1 MFEITDQPLSLEPVV
16 NAVRR
21 SSSGAI
27 ATFLG
32 VVRQRTRGRQVRY
45 LEYEAYR
52 EMAIPKMRVIA
63 DEIRRKWEVDEIA
76 MVHRIGHLQ
85 VGEASVAIAV
95 SAPHRHQ
102 ALAACAYAIDRLKET
117 VPIWKKE
124 VWTDGEEWVGPSAS
138 DGGVAGGEFRVSG

>member
-27 ATFLG
+27 VSFLG

-124 VWTDGEEWVGPSAS
+124 VWTDGEEWVGPATC
-138 DGGVAGGEFRVSG
+138 EQH

>member
-32 VVRQRTRGRQVRY
+32 VVRERTRGRQVRY

-63 DEIRRKWEVDEIA
+63 DEIHRKWEVDEIA
-76 MVHRIGHLQ
+76 MVHRVGHLQ

-95 SAPHRHQ
+95 SAPHRHS

-124 VWTDGEEWVGPSAS
+124 VWTDGEEWVGPP
-138 DGGVAGGEFRVSG
+138 G

>member
-1 MFEITDQPLSLEPVV
+1 MFDITDRPLFLEPLV
-16 NAVRR
+16 NAVSR

-32 VVRQRTRGRQVRY
+32 VVREQTRGRQVLY

-52 EMAIPKMRVIA
+52 EMAIPKMREIA
-63 DEIRRKWEVDEIA
+63 DEIRQKWQVDEIA
-76 MVHRIGHLQ
+76 MVHRIGHLEI
-85 VGEASVAIAV
+85 GEASVAIAV

-124 VWTDGEEWVGPSAS
+124 VWTDGEEWVGPSTC
-138 DGGVAGGEFRVSG
+138 EKE

>member
-32 VVRQRTRGRQVRY
+32 VVRERTRGRQVRY

-85 VGEASVAIAV
+85 VGEASVVIAV

-124 VWTDGEEWVGPSAS
+124 VWTDGEEWVGPST
-138 DGGVAGGEFRVSG
+138 

>member
-1 MFEITDQPLSLEPVV
+1 MFDITDQPLLLEPLV
-16 NAVRR
+16 NVVRR

-32 VVRQRTRGRQVRY
+32 VVREQTRGRQVRY

-52 EMAIPKMRVIA
+52 EMAIPKMREIA
-63 DEIRRKWEVDEIA
+63 DEIRRKWEVNEVA
-76 MVHRIGHLQ
+76 MVHRIGRLQ
-85 VGEASVAIAV
+85 IGEASVAIAV
-95 SAPHRHQ
+95 SAPHRQQ

-124 VWTDGEEWVGPSAS
+124 VWTDGEEWVGPATC
-138 DGGVAGGEFRVSG
+138 EHP

>member
-1 MFEITDQPLSLEPVV
+1 MFEITDQPIFLETLVK
-16 NAVRR
+16 AVSR

-32 VVRQRTRGRQVRY
+32 VVREQTRGRRVLY
-45 LEYEAYR
+45 LKYEAYR
-52 EMAIPKMRVIA
+52 EMAVPKMCEVA

-76 MVHRIGHLQ
+76 MVHRVGHLEI
-85 VGEASVAIAV
+85 GEASVGIAV

-102 ALAACAYAIDRLKET
+102 ALAACAYAIDRLKEI

-124 VWTDGEEWVGPSAS
+124 VWTDGEEWVGPAS
-138 DGGVAGGEFRVSG
+138 

>member
-1 MFEITDQPLSLEPVV
+1 MFDITDQPLLLEPLV

-27 ATFLG
+27 AAFLG
-32 VVRQRTRGRQVRY
+32 VVREQTRGRQVRY

-52 EMAIPKMRVIA
+52 EMAIPKMREIA

-95 SAPHRHQ
+95 ASPHRHQ

-124 VWTDGEEWVGPSAS
+124 VWTDGEEWVGPS
-138 DGGVAGGEFRVSG
+138 G

>member
-1 MFEITDQPLSLEPVV
+1 MFEITDQPISLEPLV

-32 VVRQRTRGRQVRY
+32 VVREQTRGRQVRY

-52 EMAIPKMRVIA
+52 EMAIPKMREIA
-63 DEIRRKWEVDEIA
+63 EEIRRKWEVDDIA
-76 MVHRIGHLQ
+76 MVHRIGHLRID
-85 VGEASVAIAV
+85 EASVAIAV

-102 ALAACAYAIDRLKET
+102 ALAACAFAIDRLKET

-124 VWTDGEEWVGPSAS
+124 VWTDGEEWVGPP
-138 DGGVAGGEFRVSG
+138 G

>member
-1 MFEITDQPLSLEPVV
+1 MFDITDQPLLLEPLV

-27 ATFLG
+27 VTFLG
-32 VVRQRTRGRQVRY
+32 VVREQTRGRQVRY

-52 EMAIPKMRVIA
+52 EMAMPKMREIA

-95 SAPHRHQ
+95 ASPHRHQ
-102 ALAACAYAIDRLKET
+102 ALAACAYAIDRFKET

-124 VWTDGEEWVGPSAS
+124 VWTDGEEWVGPS
-138 DGGVAGGEFRVSG
+138 G

>member
-1 MFEITDQPLSLEPVV
+1 MFDITDQPLLLEPLV

-32 VVRQRTRGRQVRY
+32 VVREQTRGRQVRY

-52 EMAIPKMRVIA
+52 EMAIPKMREIA

-95 SAPHRHQ
+95 ASPHRHQ

-124 VWTDGEEWVGPSAS
+124 VWTDGEEWVGPAT
-138 DGGVAGGEFRVSG
+138 

>member
-1 MFEITDQPLSLEPVV
+1 MFEVTDQPLLLEPLV
-16 NAVRR
+16 NAVKR

-32 VVRQRTRGRQVRY
+32 VVREQTRGRQVRY

-52 EMAIPKMRVIA
+52 EMAIPKMREIA

-85 VGEASVAIAV
+85 IGEASVAVAV

-124 VWTDGEEWVGPSAS
+124 VWIDGEEWVGPS
-138 DGGVAGGEFRVSG
+138 G

>member
-1 MFEITDQPLSLEPVV
+1 MFEITDQPISLEPLV
-16 NAVRR
+16 NAVTRV
-21 SSSGAI
+21 SSGAI

-32 VVRQRTRGRQVRY
+32 VVRAQTRGRKVRY

-52 EMAIPKMRVIA
+52 EMAIPKMREIA
-63 DEIRRKWEVDEIA
+63 EEIRRKWEVDDIA
-76 MVHRIGHLQ
+76 MMHRIGHL
-85 VGEASVAIAV
+85 VIGEASVAIAV

-124 VWTDGEEWVGPSAS
+124 VWTDGEEWVGPATCI
-138 DGGVAGGEFRVSG
+138 DGVPGSEFRVSS

>member
-1 MFEITDQPLSLEPVV
+1 MFEITDQPISLEPLV
-16 NAVRR
+16 NAVTRL
-21 SSSGAI
+21 SSGAI

-32 VVRQRTRGRQVRY
+32 VVREQTRGRQVRY

-52 EMAIPKMRVIA
+52 EMAIPKMREIA
-63 DEIRRKWEVDEIA
+63 EEIRRKWEVDDIA
-76 MVHRIGHLQ
+76 MVHRIGHL
-85 VGEASVAIAV
+85 VIGEASVAIAV

-124 VWTDGEEWVGPSAS
+124 VWTDGEEWVGPA
-138 DGGVAGGEFRVSG
+138 A

>member
-1 MFEITDQPLSLEPVV
+1 MFEITDRPIVPEALVR
-16 NAVRR
+16 AVSR

-32 VVRQRTRGRQVRY
+32 VVREQTRGRRVLL
-45 LEYEAYR
+45 LEYEAYG
-52 EMAIPKMRVIA
+52 EMAIPKMREIA

-76 MVHRIGHLQ
+76 IVHRVGRLEI
-85 VGEASVAIAV
+85 GEASVAIAV

-102 ALAACAYAIDRLKET
+102 ALAACAHAIERLKET

-124 VWTDGEEWVGPSAS
+124 VWTDGEEWVGPPSCQHS
-138 DGGVAGGEFRVSG
+138 

>member
-1 MFEITDQPLSLEPVV
+1 MFEITDQPISLEPLV
-16 NAVRR
+16 NAVTRV
-21 SSSGAI
+21 SSGAI

-32 VVRQRTRGRQVRY
+32 VVRAHTRGRKVRY

-52 EMAIPKMRVIA
+52 EMAIPKMREIA
-63 DEIRRKWEVDEIA
+63 EEIRRKWEVDDIA
-76 MVHRIGHLQ
+76 MVHRIGHL
-85 VGEASVAIAV
+85 VIGEASVAIAV

-124 VWTDGEEWVGPSAS
+124 VWTDGEEWVGPAT
-138 DGGVAGGEFRVSG
+138 